1 MTKRG
6 WTESTVRDTVSN
18 PYTKRV
24 SVNKATGNSATMYY
38 NKSGGYV
45 IIDDVTNA
53 IVQVSD
59 NINPSTWAQIQVL
72 LTRIYLMHLNKEN

>member
-6 WTESTVRDTVSN
+6 WTESTVRDIVSK
-18 PYTKRV
+18 PYTQRV
-24 SVNKATGNSATMYY
+24 SINKATGNPATVYY

-59 NINPSTWAQIQVL
+59 NINPSTWAPDPSIVDP
-72 LTRIYLMHLNKEN
+72 YVPNAPK